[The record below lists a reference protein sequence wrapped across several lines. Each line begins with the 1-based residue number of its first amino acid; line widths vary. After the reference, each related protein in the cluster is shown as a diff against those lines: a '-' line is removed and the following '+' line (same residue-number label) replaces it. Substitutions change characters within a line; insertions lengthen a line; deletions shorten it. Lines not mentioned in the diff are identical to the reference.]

1 MTNAGVHIPVTAN
14 VAGAQ
19 QAASAL
25 QNVANATNNAAQAA
39 QAAQNPWTTAAQSTQ
54 RLGQAAGQAA
64 GNRTQGMLLLSQALD
79 DAQYGLRGVANNI
92 PGLLMGFGAS
102 AAAAGAFSIAI
113 TGLSVAMTAMN
124 VLLKDEEA
132 QKGLDALT
140 PDEAQAKQMER
151 FTAALNAQADAFKR
165 LGEERKRAAE
175 NTKALLEF
183 EKEMLAL
190 MPKDKDAVEALDPAQ
205 KFDLE
210 TKARLAELDKVKGAQ
225 QTRVEQFQTLDQQ
238 TQAQEKIVADMQQRE
253 LLQKQFDEAQA
264 EDKRKIGNIQTAMA
278 GGRGIVNP
286 ADIQKMRDL
295 EAGMAAR
302 KAEFDQRMSGLAS
315 PQFTEPL
322 TGDAE
327 KDAEIK
333 RRQFAQE
340 QQKLAELKG
349 QRLSAAQDVQ
359 SGAGEV
365 QQAEITFRNQQTLAT
380 QQLQNQTMGD
390 QALPVLAPGAVQA
403 DAAQAAEQ
411 GRQLADALRNLGASR
426 VQALTDLNGGVN
438 EFAASVSA
446 EMISVKQTVNNLA
459 QQVANLKDRTAP

>member
-19 QAASAL
+19 QAATAL

-64 GNRTQGMLLLSQALD
+64 GNRSQGMLLLSQALD

-183 EKEMLAL
+183 EIQMMAL
-190 MPKDKDAVEALDPAQ
+190 MPKDKNAVEGLDPAQ
-205 KFDLE
+205 KFDKE
-210 TKARLAELDKVKGAQ
+210 TQARITELDKVKGAQ
-225 QTRVEQFQTLDQQ
+225 QTRLETFQALDQQ
-238 TQAQEKIVADMQQRE
+238 TQAQEKLVADMQQRA
-253 LLQKQFDEAQA
+253 LLQAKLDQENAADEEKIRRSYGTYNGAGKRDEARRRI
-264 EDKRKIGNIQTAMA
+264 EERN
-278 GGRGIVNP
+278 
-286 ADIQKMRDL
+286 
-295 EAGMAAR
+295 AA
-302 KAEFDQRMSGLAS
+302 FNQQVSGLAS
-315 PQFTEPL
+315 PQFTEGF
-322 TGDAE
+322 TGDLKNDQGIIA
-327 KDAEIK
+327 
-333 RRQFAQE
+333 RQFAEE
-340 QQKLAELKG
+340 QRRLANLKA
-349 QRLSAAQDVQ
+349 QRLDAAQGVQ

-365 QQAEITFRNQQTLAT
+365 QQAEITFRNQQALAT

-390 QALPVLAPGAVQA
+390 QALPVLAPGAMQA